1 MSMIRKLG
9 RVFRRRSPKKDV
21 GISSSAKDS
30 SAPGPRQDSSKAT
43 SNYDP
48 PKVNE
53 KSDSGQSLWDCAYD
67 ALKLENPELVLKYET
82 LLSIE
87 LSKKCM

>member
-1 MSMIRKLG
+1 MSTLQKLG

-21 GISSSAKDS
+21 RISSSAKDS
-30 SAPGPRQDSSKAT
+30 SAPGPHQDSSKVT

-48 PKVNE
+48 PKVHG

-67 ALKLENPELVLKYET
+67 ALKQENPELVMKYET